1 VRAVERTIERQT
13 ISTTRKEDVDVFG
26 MYRSDDQ
33 ACVQVFFV
41 RGTQMVGRDHFM
53 VEGARDESDAAVLAS
68 FLEQYYESAQSIPR
82 LVAVP
87 VEPAERPEIEAMLSA
102 RRDANV
108 EIRVPERGSKRNL
121 VNMANEN
128 AKEAFEMLKVKWLA
142 DSTRTEQALSELQE
156 ELSLPARPRRIEC
169 YDNSNIQ
176 GSSPV
181 SSMVVFVDG
190 KPAASQYRRF
200 RVKTVV
206 GADDF
211 ATMQEVLRR
220 RFKRAAVV
228 AEVSEDEG
236 AGVVSRAD
244 SWDLP
249 DLVIIDGGKGQLG
262 AAVEA
267 MRELGVYQIPTVGLA
282 KQHEEIFVPGESE
295 PIVLPRGSEA
305 LYLVQRIRDEAHR
318 FAITYHRQVRGKS
331 QIQSALD
338 TIPGIGPKRK
348 KALLRK
354 FGSVKGIREAPIEE
368 IASTVGFTQS
378 LAQRVKEH
386 V

>member
-1 VRAVERTIERQT
+1 VERTIESQT
-13 ISTTRKEDVDVFG
+13 VSTTRKEDVDVFG
-26 MYRSDDQ
+26 LHRSDDQ

-41 RGTQMVGRDHFM
+41 RGTQMVGRDHFI
-53 VEGARDESDAAVLAS
+53 VEGARDESDAAVLGS

-87 VEPAERPEIEAMLSA
+87 VEPAERVEIETMLSL
-102 RRDANV
+102 RREANV
-108 EIRVPERGSKRNL
+108 EVRVPERGAKRKL

-128 AKEAFEMLKVKWLA
+128 AREAFEMLKVKWLA
-142 DSTRTEQALSELQE
+142 DSTRTEKALGELEE
-156 ELSLPARPRRIEC
+156 ELSLPSRPRRVEC

-190 KPAASQYRRF
+190 KPATSQYRRF
-200 RVKTVV
+200 RVKSVV

-220 RFKRAAVV
+220 RFKRASVSG
-228 AEVSEDEG
+228 SEDG
-236 AGVVSRAD
+236 AKAD
-244 SWDLP
+244 AWDLP

-282 KQHEEIFVPGESE
+282 KQHEELFVPGEAE

-305 LYLVQRIRDEAHR
+305 LYMVQRIRDEAHR

-354 FGSVKGIREAPIEE
+354 FGSVKGIREAPLAE
-368 IASTVGFTQS
+368 IASTVGFTES
-378 LAQRVKEH
+378 LAQRVKENI
-386 V
+386 